1 LIDDLNQAIAPLNAP
16 ANDIAR
22 SLPRGFRRAQPAF
35 TSNAAAVSASLTRIA
50 LRSRAFVPL
59 RLVQRSLASA
69 GIPASSLR
77 GFMTARVEDLTIK
90 LNDAVE
96 RGKMLLEAKDH
107 WMDRALCAE
116 QERDNFVRAVEDTAH
131 ELGCAPD
138 REAIFLAIARLKQ
151 ERDEAYERLKPFAK
165 INPVEI
171 AFSKSEKSFRIDYDA
186 SFQDQLSFRHF
197 RAARD
202 LLRQIASGPEKKK

>member
-1 LIDDLNQAIAPLNAP
+1 MTAKVDDLK
-16 ANDIAR
+16 
-22 SLPRGFRRAQPAF
+22 
-35 TSNAAAVSASLTRIA
+35 
-50 LRSRAFVPL
+50 
-59 RLVQRSLASA
+59 
-69 GIPASSLR
+69 
-77 GFMTARVEDLTIK
+77 IK

-96 RGKMLLEAKDH
+96 HGKMLLAAKNH

-116 QERDNFVRAVEDTAH
+116 QERNNFVRAVVATAR

-138 REAIFLAIARLKQ
+138 REAISLAIASLKQ

-186 SFQDQLSFRHF
+186 AFQDQLAFRHF

-202 LLRQIASGPEKKK
+202 LVRQFASGPEKKK